1 MQAEAKYFHKISIHF
16 YLNFQKRLAE
26 IEEQD
31 RKEAAALIANRNR
44 MKNEKRQAQENFR
57 SFNLLKNL
65 IYNEL

>member
-1 MQAEAKYFHKISIHF
+1 MIVLISIHF